1 MSALVLGLL
10 MSSLRMPDHYPWDLR
25 AYMYS
30 LRPRAPLAVRDR
42 PFVGRRTGRLLR
54 ESDGWIPFIDFVWSS
69 SGTEIAVMTYAGWVV
84 VWEQHSSITGDP
96 VGIQFADI
104 GLRGRRR
111 QTPVINVDEEEGV
124 GGSGSSGGSKLTPA
138 GKRRRNAA

>member
-1 MSALVLGLL
+1 
-10 MSSLRMPDHYPWDLR
+10 
-25 AYMYS
+25 MYS
-30 LRPRAPLAVRDR
+30 LRPRAPLAVRDQ
-42 PFVGRRTGRLLR
+42 PFVGRRIGRLLR

-84 VWEQHSSITGDP
+84 VWEQHSSITSDP

-138 GKRRRNAA
+138 GKRRNAA